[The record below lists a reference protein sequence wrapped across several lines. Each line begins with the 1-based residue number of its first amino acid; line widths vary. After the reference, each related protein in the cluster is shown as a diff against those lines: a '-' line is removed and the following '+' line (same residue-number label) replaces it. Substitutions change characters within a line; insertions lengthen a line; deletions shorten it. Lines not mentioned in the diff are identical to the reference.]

1 MCLPI
6 DLKDWKDVDDGTE
19 FEDVLN
25 ILKWITNPEGS
36 NPAYIWKVYFIGYD
50 PNKKKS
56 FEYVDTYKNGKH
68 IVEMIQ

>member
-25 ILKWITNPEGS
+25 ILKRITNPEGS
-36 NPAYIWKVYFIGYD
+36 NPAYI
-50 PNKKKS
+50 
-56 FEYVDTYKNGKH
+56 
-68 IVEMIQ
+68 